1 MMRGSTVCGL
11 LASRSRMAGLRR
23 TRPIPAR
30 IASSMSKST
39 GRTCGRAALSRLSG
53 VSEVEQV
60 SAAERELVTAGG
72 NDTARDVPAVALPD
86 LFAGQEGRAP
96 LAGAVVCAGVSGAYA
111 GVEARW
117 GERVGAEHTL
127 LPLPR

>member
-39 GRTCGRAALSRLSG
+39 GRTCGRAALARLSG

-60 SAAERELVTAGG
+60 SAAERELVTAGW
-72 NDTARDVPAVALPD
+72 NDTARDVPAVVLPD
-86 LFAGQEGRAP
+86 LFAGQVGRTPDAV
-96 LAGAVVCAGVSGAYA
+96 AVVCGGVSWSYA
-111 GVEARW
+111 ELDARW
-117 GERVGAEHTL
+117 VERVGVDDGFFDL
-127 LPLPR
+127 G